1 MDKEL
6 LIEQYKIYYSMK
18 ERFVDRNFT
27 TNKFYLVLV
36 FVILLAMFYA
46 KNISFDYNISANLIL
61 AILGMAISYFWWA
74 NADTYNIMIRVKLKH
89 VMDEI
94 EKELPFPIHSME
106 QKGFIQYKK
115 QNKVLVFSDMQ
126 KAIALAMLLI
136 FFVLF
141 LLQLVYPIAELFYG
155 PAISV
160 G

>member
-36 FVILLAMFYA
+36 FVILLAMFYT

-61 AILGMAISYFWWA
+61 AILGMAISYFWWS
-74 NADTYNIMIRVKLKH
+74 NADTYNTMIKVKLKH

-115 QNKVLVFSDMQ
+115 QNKILVFSDMQ

-155 PAISV
+155 PAISIR
-160 G
+160 